1 MSSNKMTMNILG
13 IKPWEMLDEK
23 SGEVR
28 RGASVFVG
36 QEPDDPNSGI
46 LGWAVMKF
54 SVSID
59 VYEKAKYL
67 KMEFPGEFPV
77 DVSLKLGA
85 AGKGQLNIL
94 GIG

>member
-13 IKPWEMLDEK
+13 IKPWEMVDEK
-23 SGEVR
+23 TGEVR
-28 RGASVFVG
+28 KGASVFVG
-36 QEPDDPNSGI
+36 QEPSDPDSDI
-46 LGWAVMKF
+46 LGWEVMKF
-54 SVSID
+54 SVSVD

-67 KMEFPGEFPV
+67 KMDFPGEFPV